1 MSEQLSNNLILEI
14 KRAIVSRDFV
24 RLSELK
30 DICDR
35 LHDGIE
41 SYKGFTTLPS
51 DILYE
56 ELVRTLNDITHPESV
71 DYNYVSQLISSELS
85 SISRET
91 EVVTKRGLV
100 HATRKNAKGEEI
112 HGGIWLDHNDKLPD
126 LWMGSIPKTMVIT
139 HINQAYLFPKFDGCS
154 CGIKFV
160 KSYSGWE
167 VEKAITK
174 GNDEKYHERGSDITD
189 RFISISAN
197 VISSLNSSQVQS
209 YKFSNQL
216 TFESVTTFNMR
227 GEIVMKNKDDTEK
240 ACAPWVAGKLNPKSN
255 IDIWN
260 NFKDKIEFIPYE
272 FMKLTF
278 NNHIEYVPTQTEVNE
293 FLEIANLND
302 YEIMLTDQLSESYSD
317 DYTFDFIKNHFKH
330 LQSSTTRPLDGI
342 VYCTT
347 DWTYPQTKS
356 AKTDTNY
363 GKYAWK
369 ECSEVTSILTEI
381 EYNIGIKGDITLLA
395 KYQPVKICK
404 SIYKQ
409 CKVFPTE
416 MLKLLTNYGIGINSL
431 ITIGLQNNTIPQI
444 KMAEPDPEIIPYEW
458 ITNCPWCNAAL
469 TRTVNKDKCKLTCT
483 NKACPEIIIKK
494 MCNFLDVI
502 QIKGIA
508 EGKLHRLSVAVNLLN
523 VHRTLM
529 KDDSIIDNISKLTL
543 RRFMIAISFGSDLAI
558 TKYTNGR
565 IVDTLPLLKS
575 FEFLDTLALKM
586 DDPFAYDII
595 DFVYNMEQYRKNIK
609 SQ

>member
-1 MSEQLSNNLILEI
+1 MSDHSPPNLILEI

-35 LHDGIE
+35 LHDGVE
-41 SYKGFTTLPS
+41 SYKGYTTLPS
-51 DILYE
+51 DTLYE
-56 ELVRTLNDITHPESV
+56 ELVRTLDDLVHPSSPN
-71 DYNYVSQLISSELS
+71 YNYLSQLITSELS
-85 SISRET
+85 SISRES
-91 EVVTKRGLV
+91 EILTKRGLT

-112 HGGIWLDHNDKLPD
+112 HGNICFNHDDKLPD
-126 LWMGSIPKTMVIT
+126 LWMGSIPKTIVIT
-139 HINQAYLFPKFDGCS
+139 HMDQAYLFPKFDGCS

-160 KSYSGWE
+160 KSYTGWE

-174 GNDEKYHERGSDITD
+174 GNDDKYRERHSDITD

-197 VISSLNSSQVQS
+197 VIKSLNSPQLQS

-216 TFESVTTFNMR
+216 TFESVTSFNMR

-240 ACAPWVAGKLNPKSN
+240 ACAAWVAGKLNPSTR
-255 IDIWN
+255 IEIWN
-260 NFKDKIEFIPYE
+260 EFINKIDFVPYE
-272 FMKLTF
+272 IMKLVFT
-278 NNHIEYVPTQTEVNE
+278 NHTEYVPTQTEVNE
-293 FLEIANLND
+293 FLELANLID
-302 YEIMLTDQLSESYSD
+302 YEIKLTNQLSEDYSD
-317 DYTFDFIKNHFKH
+317 ESTHTFVQSHFDH
-330 LQSSTTRPLDGI
+330 LKSTTTRPLDGI

-356 AKTDTNY
+356 AKTDTKY

-369 ECSEVTSILTEI
+369 ECSEVTSILTDI

-404 SIYKQ
+404 SLYKQ

-416 MLKLLTNYGIGINSL
+416 MLKLLTNYGIGINSI

-444 KMAEPDPEIIPYEW
+444 KMAEPDPEIVPYEW
-458 ITNCPWCNAAL
+458 ITHCPWCHAQL

-483 NKACPEIIIKK
+483 NKSCSEIIIKK
-494 MCNFLDVI
+494 MCNFLEVI

-508 EGKLHRLSVAVNLLN
+508 EGKLHKLSTEVNLLN
-523 VHRTLM
+523 VHRVLM
-529 KDDSIIDNISKLTL
+529 KDNSIIDNISKLTL
-543 RRFMIAISFGSDLAI
+543 RRFMIAISFGTDTVI
-558 TKYTNGR
+558 TKYTAGR

-586 DDPFAYDII
+586 DDPFVYDVI
-595 DFVYNMEQYRKNIK
+595 DFVYNMDQYRKN
-609 SQ
+609 